1 MFVSTKPGRGNSVS
15 KKMLMNDFCSIR
27 KKTRNPKMTGGIFA
41 ILDDIAM
48 LMDDVAVMSKLAAKK
63 TAGILGD
70 DLAVNAEKATG
81 FRASRELPVLWAIT
95 KGSFVNKLII
105 LPLAFLLSAYASWL
119 IVPILLLG
127 GAYLSYEGVEKIYHL
142 FTAESHAEPVVKKT
156 SNEAEILSVEKAK
169 IRSAVRTDFILS
181 IEIIMI
187 ALGIVMAEPLM
198 LQVIVV
204 SLISLLATVGVY
216 GIVALLV
223 RMDDIGYSFIEQ
235 AQKLRGKLRP
245 MLEWTGSTLVA
256 SLPLVIRAL
265 GIIGTI
271 AMLLVGGGMFTH
283 NISRLHHVLVFLP
296 SLLADMM
303 VGLTV
308 GAMLLGIMLLAKKVV
323 KQV

>member
-1 MFVSTKPGRGNSVS
+1 
-15 KKMLMNDFCSIR
+15 
-27 KKTRNPKMTGGIFA
+27 MTGGIFA
-41 ILDDIAM
+41 ILDDIAI

-204 SLISLLATVGVY
+204 SLISILATVGVY

-223 RMDDIGYSFIEQ
+223 RMDDIGYSFIEY
-235 AQKLRGKLRP
+235 AQKLRGMLRS
-245 MLEWTGSTLVA
+245 MLELTGSTLVA

-283 NISRLHHVLVFLP
+283 NISRLHHALVFLP
-296 SLLADMM
+296 TLLADMLIGLL
-303 VGLTV
+303 VGGV
-308 GAMLLGIMLLAKKVV
+308 LLGLQQLAKKVV